1 MRNKYYFISDVHL
14 GIKSGRELNKLREQV
29 LIKFID
35 EIQLSA
41 AELYI
46 VGDLFDNWIEYKE
59 VVPKGYYKFFTKVLL
74 CR

>member
-46 VGDLFDNWIEYKE
+46 VGDLFDNWIEY
-59 VVPKGYYKFFTKVLL
+59 
-74 CR
+74 